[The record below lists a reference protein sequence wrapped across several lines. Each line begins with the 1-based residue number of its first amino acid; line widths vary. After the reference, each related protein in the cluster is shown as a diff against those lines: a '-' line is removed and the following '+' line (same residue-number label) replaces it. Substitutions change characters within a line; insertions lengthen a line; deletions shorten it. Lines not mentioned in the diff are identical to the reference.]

1 MQHGRR
7 KEWKGSKM
15 KKYLMIAL
23 AMAVSFVLAA
33 CGSLYKDEEQER
45 VQQSPDLELL
55 NSVQRA
61 VDAYRQDTGVLPIKN
76 SEEDTDLFIKYQ
88 IDFSKLANGGYLVK
102 SPDNS
107 FEQGGI
113 FQYVIWN
120 AEEKPTVRLVDLR
133 MTERLREVNIRFM
146 ATTYPQ
152 FKERVADYV
161 YTINF
166 DNIGYKTDVAVDS
179 PYSSDLLPLV
189 VSSDGEVYVDYSIE
203 LQRFINDKD
212 VTPAAGEDLR
222 HLLADEYPVVPAYS
236 LPYTV
241 NDENEV
247 VFMYDPVTERE
258 QLKEQRR
265 QQLQQDEQED
275 SGE

>member
-1 MQHGRR
+1 M
-7 KEWKGSKM
+7 KSM
-15 KKYLMIAL
+15 KKYLIIVVAL
-23 AMAVSFVLAA
+23 AVSLVLSA

-45 VQQSPDLELL
+45 VQQTPDLELL

-76 SEEDTDLFIKYQ
+76 SEEDTDLFVKYQ
-88 IDFSKLANGGYLVK
+88 IDFPKLVNGGYIVK

-120 AEEKPTVRLVDLR
+120 AEEEPAVKLIDLR

-146 ATTYPQ
+146 ATEYPQ
-152 FKERVADYV
+152 FKERVADFV

-166 DNIGYKTDVAVDS
+166 DNIGYKEDIAVES
-179 PYSSDLLPLV
+179 PYSSNLLPLI
-189 VSSDGEVYVDYSIE
+189 VSSEGVVYVDYSIE
-203 LQRFINDKD
+203 LQKFINDKD
-212 VTPAAGEDLR
+212 LTPKPGEDIRYLI
-222 HLLADEYPVVPAYS
+222 ADEYPIVPAYS

-241 NDENEV
+241 NEKNEV

-258 QLKEQRR
+258 QRKEQLR
-265 QQLQQDEQED
+265 QEQQEIEQDQKED
-275 SGE
+275 SKK

>member
-1 MQHGRR
+1 
-7 KEWKGSKM
+7 
-15 KKYLMIAL
+15 MIAL
-23 AMAVSFVLAA
+23 AITVSVVLSA

-45 VQQSPDLELL
+45 VQQTPDLDLL

-76 SEEDTDLFIKYQ
+76 SEEDTDLFVKYQ
-88 IDFSKLANGGYLVK
+88 IDFSKLVNGGYLVK

-113 FQYVIWN
+113 FQYVIWD
-120 AEEKPTVRLVDLR
+120 AEEEPTVKLVDLR

-152 FKERVADYV
+152 FKERIADYV
-161 YTINF
+161 YT
-166 DNIGYKTDVAVDS
+166 
-179 PYSSDLLPLV
+179 
-189 VSSDGEVYVDYSIE
+189 IE
-203 LQRFINDKD
+203 LQRFINDKGLK
-212 VTPAAGEDLR
+212 PASGEDIR

-241 NDENEV
+241 NDKNEV

-258 QLKEQRR
+258 QQKEQLRQEQ
-265 QQLQQDEQED
+265 QQLEQEQQED
-275 SGE
+275 SEK

>member
-1 MQHGRR
+1 
-7 KEWKGSKM
+7 M

-23 AMAVSFVLAA
+23 AITLSVMLSA

-45 VQQSPDLELL
+45 VQQTPDLDLL

-76 SEEDTDLFIKYQ
+76 SEEDTDLFVKYQ
-88 IDFSKLANGGYLVK
+88 IDFSKLVNGGHLVK

-120 AEEKPTVRLVDLR
+120 AEEEPTVKLVDLR

-152 FKERVADYV
+152 FKERIADYV

-166 DNIGYKTDVAVDS
+166 DNIGFKTDVAVDS
-179 PYSSDLLPLV
+179 PYSSNLLPLV
-189 VSSDGEVYVDYSIE
+189 VSSDGDVYVDYSID
-203 LQRFINDKD
+203 LQRFINDKGL
-212 VTPAAGEDLR
+212 TPASGEDIR

-241 NDENEV
+241 NDKNEV

-258 QLKEQRR
+258 QQKEQLRQEQ
-265 QQLQQDEQED
+265 QQLEQEQQED
-275 SGE
+275 SEK

>member
-1 MQHGRR
+1 
-7 KEWKGSKM
+7 M
-15 KKYLMIAL
+15 KKYLLIGLAL
-23 AMAVSFVLAA
+23 TVSIILSA
-33 CGSLYKDEEQER
+33 CGSLYKDEEQQR
-45 VQQSPDLELL
+45 VQQTPDLDLL

-61 VDAYRQDTGVLPIKN
+61 VDAYQQDTGVLPIKN
-76 SEEDTDLFIKYQ
+76 SEEDTDLFVKYQ

-120 AEEKPTVRLVDLR
+120 AEEKPTVKLIDLR

-146 ATTYPQ
+146 ATEYPQ
-152 FKERVADYV
+152 FKERIADYV

-179 PYSSDLLPLV
+179 PYSSSLLPLV
-189 VSSDGEVYVDYSIE
+189 VSSDGDVYVDYSID
-203 LQRFINDKD
+203 LQQFINDKGLK
-212 VTPAAGEDLR
+212 PAQGEDIR

-241 NDENEV
+241 NEKNEV

-258 QLKEQRR
+258 ARKEQLR
-265 QQLQQDEQED
+265 QQQQELEQDKQED
-275 SGE
+275 SEK

>member
-1 MQHGRR
+1 
-7 KEWKGSKM
+7 M

-23 AMAVSFVLAA
+23 AMAVSIVLSA

-45 VQQSPDLELL
+45 VQQTPDLDLL

-120 AEEKPTVRLVDLR
+120 AEEEPTVKLVDLR

-146 ATTYPQ
+146 ATAYPQ

-189 VSSDGEVYVDYSIE
+189 VSSDGDVYVDYSID
-203 LQRFINDKD
+203 LQRFITDKGL
-212 VTPAAGEDLR
+212 TPAPGEDIR

-258 QLKEQRR
+258 RQKEQLRQER
-265 QQLQQDEQED
+265 QQLEQDQQED
-275 SGE
+275 SEK

>member
-1 MQHGRR
+1 
-7 KEWKGSKM
+7 M

-23 AMAVSFVLAA
+23 AMVVSFTLAA

-212 VTPAAGEDLR
+212 VTPAPGEDIR

-241 NDENEV
+241 NDKSEV

>member
-1 MQHGRR
+1 
-7 KEWKGSKM
+7 M
-15 KKYLMIAL
+15 KKYLLISLAL
-23 AMAVSFVLAA
+23 AVSIILSA

-45 VQQSPDLELL
+45 VQQTPDLELL

-76 SEEDTDLFIKYQ
+76 SEEDTDLFVKYQ

-120 AEEKPTVRLVDLR
+120 AEEEPAVKLIDLR

-146 ATTYPQ
+146 ATEYPQ
-152 FKERVADYV
+152 FKERIADYV
-161 YTINF
+161 YTINY

-179 PYSSDLLPLV
+179 PYSSNLLPLV
-189 VSSDGEVYVDYSIE
+189 VSSDGDVYVDYSIE
-203 LQRFINDKD
+203 LQQFINDKELKP
-212 VTPAAGEDLR
+212 TPGEDIR
-222 HLLADEYPVVPAYS
+222 YLLADEYPVVPAYS

-241 NDENEV
+241 NEKNEV
-247 VFMYDPVTERE
+247 VFQYDPVTERE
-258 QLKEQRR
+258 QQKEQLR
-265 QQLQQDEQED
+265 QQQEELEQDKQKD
-275 SGE
+275 SEK